1 MTFEFRNLD
10 YQKDFCMPRLA
21 EAFRIDGQV
30 ALVTGGAGTIGR
42 SLCAGLA
49 EAGATVICAA
59 RHLDRC
65 EEVAE
70 TIRSDGGKALALPL
84 DLAEPES
91 IDALYAA
98 ARERVGGIDILV
110 NNAISQVP
118 GHVERY
124 SIDDWEASMRVDGTG
139 FFRMTQVCLNG
150 MLEKGRGNIVTIA
163 SMLGIV
169 AADARLYPTRGIDGF
184 RPSYFFTKA
193 GVVGFTRFIATAY
206 ADRNIRAN
214 CISPGGVESD
224 PPRPDSAAFIERVP
238 MRRLAQPDDLKGALV
253 YLASD
258 ASSYVT
264 GHNLI
269 VDGGYTVW

>member
-1 MTFEFRNLD
+1 MADLGRMFRLD
-10 YQKDFCMPRLA
+10 GR
-21 EAFRIDGQV
+21 V

-49 EAGATVICAA
+49 EAGASVVCAA
-59 RHLDRC
+59 RDLERC
-65 EEVAE
+65 EAVAAD
-70 TIRSDGGKALALPL
+70 IRAAGGHAVAMPL
-84 DLAEPES
+84 DLADPAS
-91 IDALYAA
+91 IATLM
-98 ARERVGGIDILV
+98 ARARAETGGIDILV

-124 SIDDWEASMRVDGTG
+124 GAEDWEAAMAVDGTG
-139 FFRMTQVCLNG
+139 FFLVTQACLNG

-163 SMLGIV
+163 SILGAV
-169 AADARLYPTRGIDGF
+169 APDARLYAKGLEGF

-193 GVVGFTRFIATAY
+193 GVVGFTRFLATAY
-206 ADRNIRAN
+206 ADRGIRAN

-224 PPRPDSAAFIERVP
+224 PPRADSAAFVDRVP
-238 MRRLAQPDDLKGALV
+238 MKRLARPEDVQGALI
-253 YLASD
+253 YLTSD

-269 VDGGYTVW
+269 VDGGYTAW

>member
-1 MTFEFRNLD
+1 
-10 YQKDFCMPRLA
+10 MPRLA
-21 EAFRIDGQV
+21 DAFRIDGQV

-42 SLCAGLA
+42 ALCYGLA

-70 TIRSDGGKALALPL
+70 GIRRDGGRALALPL
-84 DLAEPES
+84 DLASPDS
-91 IDALYAA
+91 IDQLCAA
-98 ARERVGGIDILV
+98 AQERAGGIDILV
-110 NNAISQVP
+110 NNAVSQVP

-124 SIDDWEASMRVDGTG
+124 SVEDWEASMRVDGTG
-139 FFRMTQVCLNG
+139 FFRITQACLNG
-150 MLEKGRGNIVTIA
+150 MLEKGRGNIITIA
-163 SMLGIV
+163 SILGV
-169 AADARLYPTRGIDGF
+169 VSAEARLYPERGIAGF

-206 ADRNIRAN
+206 GDRGIRAN
-214 CISPGGVESD
+214 CISPGGVESH
-224 PPRPDSAAFIERVP
+224 PPRKDSAGFIERVP
-238 MRRLAQPDDLKGALV
+238 VKRLAKPEDLQGAVV

-269 VDGGYTVW
+269 VDGGYTAW

>member
-1 MTFEFRNLD
+1 MS
-10 YQKDFCMPRLA
+10 RLA
-21 EAFRIDGQV
+21 DAFRIDGQV
-30 ALVTGGAGTIGR
+30 ALVTGGAGNIGR

-59 RHLDRC
+59 RNLDRC
-65 EEVAE
+65 EAVTEA
-70 TIRSDGGKALALPL
+70 IRRDGGKALALPL
-84 DLAEPES
+84 DLAEPNS
-91 IDALYAA
+91 IDALCAE

-124 SIDDWEASMRVDGTG
+124 SIEDWEASMRVDGTG
-139 FFRMTQVCLNG
+139 FFRMTQACLNG
-150 MLEKGRGNIVTIA
+150 MLEKGGGNIITIA
-163 SMLGIV
+163 SMLGVV
-169 AADARLYPTRGIDGF
+169 AAEARLYPARGIDGF

-206 ADRNIRAN
+206 ADKNIRAN

-224 PPRPDSAAFIERVP
+224 PPRPDAAAFIERVP
-238 MRRLAQPDDLKGALV
+238 MKRLATPDDLKGAVV
-253 YLASD
+253 YLASG
-258 ASSYVT
+258 ASAYVT

-269 VDGGYTVW
+269 VDGGYTAW

>member
-1 MTFEFRNLD
+1 MT
-10 YQKDFCMPRLA
+10 RLA
-21 EAFRIDGQV
+21 EAFRIDGRV

-59 RHLDRC
+59 RHLECC

-70 TIRSDGGKALALPL
+70 AVRRDGGAAFALPL

-91 IDALYAA
+91 IDALYAL
-98 ARERVGGIDILV
+98 ARERAGGIDILV

-124 SIDDWEASMRVDGTG
+124 KVEDWEKSMAVDGTG
-139 FFRMTQVCLNG
+139 FFKMTQVCLNG
-150 MLEKGRGNIVTIA
+150 MLEKGRGNIITIA
-163 SMLGIV
+163 SILGVV
-169 AADARLYPTRGIDGF
+169 AAEARLYPARGIEGF

-214 CISPGGVESD
+214 CISPGGVESN
-224 PPRPDSAAFIERVP
+224 PPRPDSGRFIDRVP
-238 MRRLAQPDDLKGALV
+238 MKRLARPDDLKGAAV

-269 VDGGYTVW
+269 VDGGYTAW